1 MSVTLYILEFILCS
15 AIFVALYKLFI
26 EARVSHRYSRIYLV
40 WSMIFSAVVPL
51 LELPLYPAQTV
62 YYELPIITYEQ
73 PEIVPVAA
81 EPMPTVDMPTPPQPE
96 PVDWALVAAIVAAS
110 IYGLILLLNLARFA
124 WRLWIIRKLRNRC
137 ELTIYEA
144 YTLAMSDQISE
155 PFSFWR
161 TIYMNRRFQGREQQ
175 QIITHELSHV
185 RHHHTAERL
194 ALEFMRCIFWFNPFV
209 WISGTLL
216 VQVQEWQADR
226 DVIDAGYDVYEYRQ
240 SIFRQLYG
248 LGPDVDLVNGLYR
261 NLTKKRFIM
270 MTNINKGRFSLVRMC
285 AVVPVMAAMI
295 FAFGAVRAEDK
306 IIYSNPSQSV
316 ESELAADQME
326 NDVVVQDTTQTKS
339 SVQIK
344 HSTGVIPP
352 APQEKRI
359 ILNKGTYEVM
369 GCAFTS
375 AKYNKI
381 SPNVVIT
388 VLNDT
393 EMEIKSQGDW
403 KLVESGRYFYMLTPK
418 RLSLTNADGK
428 YTFDAN
434 FEGPMFKSTLK
445 LHTPNDEKI
454 RRLDFVGP
462 METRDSTVAIGFKD
476 GNVYLNGKQT
486 TIKELDEVHHFD
498 FEAEAQDENGKPT
511 TLLDILREGTNKPIK
526 QEAVAASDVASV
538 ELSPSAQKAAREAAE
553 QPRPIIRM
561 QREPNSTVVDIFLE
575 GEPITI
581 PEFQKII
588 SAGNMAKKTYVF
600 TANTTS
606 LLRSSQYSLD
616 LQKIIKESGAKYE
629 FGKSL
634 TVVGGKRGNR
644 VGPVWVYE
652 SDEKVHNELNDEVR
666 AILKGAD
673 ISEREFLESNYLL
686 NMKVKSEFRILV
698 CKFGVYFN
706 EARYYN
712 MKMFKDDLALLKN
725 NNIMSPTKL
734 YIQEGA
740 DEGKVAEVKDI
751 LSSLDLL
758 GSIPVERTTTY
769 GFAEMPYVLIDF
781 EPATP
786 EQLAKLSPDEI
797 STFAM
802 DTKMQPHIPQLLQ
815 LIPCTE
821 ADFEKR
827 KIIRVNYK
835 TDVQARDGKLY
846 LNNKEISV
854 AEYVKLNKG
863 YYSDKNIAH
872 AKSFSDEQKVM
883 WIHNALLQSPSTMVH
898 RISQGGDPK
907 AYKNIASSKLSEQ
920 AVIYLSNGYNVEVAE
935 AVKETLMDNRRVKVI
950 SIVDSE
956 GKGEVICKDVDG
968 QTVTLKCNSKHRMS
982 KPTYDKI
989 VATISG
995 EDLLLVDGFKMNLAE
1010 FRRHI
1015 SEYGRFTTKI
1025 RIITDS
1031 AKGMTKEQV
1040 MAMAEQLRDELIMG
1054 NVVKDVKFV
1063 TRKGADA
1070 ESDPIDLEEC
1080 AEKYVIPAGYYVSYG
1095 YVPKDK
1101 PKTEELAEPE
1111 KLFTPEHRRIS
1122 QMIPFINIVDD
1133 NTLYVLNRTEGNII
1147 KSGKYRYSYA
1157 NGILT
1162 LKGEQEY
1169 SFPYY
1174 LSYKDMDNSL
1184 LINLQI
1190 DKVINDVEVEFI
1202 SVIVSSSNKYY
1213 NR

>member
-73 PEIVPVAA
+73 PEIVPVA
-81 EPMPTVDMPTPPQPE
+81 EPMPTVDVPATPQPE

-110 IYGLILLLNLARFA
+110 IYGLIVLLNLARFA

-194 ALEFMRCIFWFNPFV
+194 MLEFMRCIFWFNPFV

-316 ESELAADQME
+316 ESEFAADQME
-326 NDVVVQDTTQTKS
+326 NDVVVQDTIKTKS

-369 GCAFTS
+369 SCAFTS

-381 SPNVVIT
+381 SPDVVIT

-418 RLSLTNADGK
+418 RLSLTSADGK

-434 FEGPMFKSTLK
+434 FAGPMFKSTLK
-445 LHTPNDEKI
+445 LYTPNDEKI
-454 RRLDFVGP
+454 RRLDFTGP

-486 TIKELDEVHHFD
+486 TLKELDEVHHFD
-498 FEAEAQDENGKPT
+498 FDAEAQDENGKPT
-511 TLLDILREGTNKPIK
+511 TLLDILRKGTNKPIK
-526 QEAVAASDVASV
+526 QDVVVDSDVASV
-538 ELSPSAQKAAREAAE
+538 ELSPSAQAAARKAAE
-553 QPRPIIRM
+553 QSRPIIRM
-561 QREPNSTVVDIFLE
+561 QHEPNSTVVDFFLE
-575 GEPITI
+575 GE
-581 PEFQKII
+581 KIAI
-588 SAGNMAKKTYVF
+588 SELHNIIATMGDAGNKTYVF
-600 TANTTS
+600 SANSTYLQRT
-606 LLRSSQYSLD
+606 SQYSLD

-634 TVVGGKRGNR
+634 SVIGGKRGKN
-644 VGPVWVYE
+644 VGPAWAYE
-652 SDEKVHNELNDEVR
+652 NDGKLHTELSDEVR
-666 AILKGAD
+666 AILNTAG
-673 ISEREFLESNYLL
+673 ISEREFLESQFLYETRI
-686 NMKVKSEFRILV
+686 KSDYRILV
-698 CKFGVYFN
+698 CKFGIYFN

-712 MKMFKDDLALLKN
+712 MQMFEADLATLKKN
-725 NNIMSPTKL
+725 DIMRPIKF
-734 YIQEGA
+734 YVQEGA
-740 DEGKVAEVKDI
+740 ADEEVSKVKGI
-751 LSSLDLL
+751 LRSLDLL
-758 GSIPVERTTTY
+758 DSTPIVSTSTY
-769 GFAEMPYVLIDF
+769 GFNEMPIILIDY
-781 EPATP
+781 ELATP

-797 STFAM
+797 SMFYVETQ
-802 DTKMQPHIPQLLQ
+802 MQPHTPRLLQ
-815 LIPCTE
+815 LTPYTE

-827 KIIRVNYK
+827 KIIRVEYK

-846 LNNKEISV
+846 LNDKEMSV

-872 AKSFSDEQKVM
+872 TKSFSDEQKVM

-907 AYKNIASSKLSEQ
+907 AYKDLASGKLSEQ
-920 AVIYLSNGYNVEVAE
+920 AIIYCSNGYNVEVAE
-935 AVKETLMDNRRVKVI
+935 AVKEALMDNRRVKVI

-995 EDLLLVDGFKMNLAE
+995 EDLLLVDGFKMNQAE

-1063 TRKGADA
+1063 TRKTA
-1070 ESDPIDLEEC
+1070 ETESAPVDLEKC
-1080 AEKYVIPAGYYVSYG
+1080 AKSGDITVGDYFSYG
-1095 YVPKDK
+1095 VMTKDEPVWDPNKIPQPKIRQILQMVPV
-1101 PKTEELAEPE
+1101 
-1111 KLFTPEHRRIS
+1111 
-1122 QMIPFINIVDD
+1122 INVADD
-1133 NTLYVLNRTEGNII
+1133 DTLYVLNRTPKNII
-1147 KSGKYRYSYA
+1147 ESGKYKYYYA
-1157 NGILT
+1157 NGVLT
-1162 LKGEQEY
+1162 LKGDKEY
-1169 SFPYY
+1169 QFPYELEY
-1174 LSYKDMDNSL
+1174 IPGKYETL
-1184 LINLQI
+1184 LLKLRL
-1190 DKVINDVEVEFI
+1190 DKKINDVEVEMI
-1202 SVIVSSSNKYY
+1202 SLSL
-1213 NR
+1213 

>member
-73 PEIVPVAA
+73 PEIVPVA
-81 EPMPTVDMPTPPQPE
+81 EPMPTVDMPATPQPE

-110 IYGLILLLNLARFA
+110 IYGLIVLLNLARFA

-161 TIYMNRRFQGREQQ
+161 TIYMNRRFQGREQK

-194 ALEFMRCIFWFNPFV
+194 MLEFMRCIFWFNPFV

-295 FAFGAVRAEDK
+295 FAFGAVRAEDM

-316 ESELAADQME
+316 ESELATDQME
-326 NDVVVQDTTQTKS
+326 NDVVAQDTTKTKS

-344 HSTGVIPP
+344 FSTGIIPP

-369 GCAFTS
+369 SCAFTS

-434 FEGPMFKSTLK
+434 FAGPMFKSTLK
-445 LHTPNDEKI
+445 LHTPNDAKI
-454 RRLDFVGP
+454 SRLDFVGP

-498 FEAEAQDENGKPT
+498 FDAEAQDENGKPT
-511 TLLDILREGTNKPIK
+511 TLLDILRKGTNKPIK
-526 QEAVAASDVASV
+526 QDVVVDSDVASV
-538 ELSPSAQKAAREAAE
+538 ELSPSAQKAARKAAE
-553 QPRPIIRM
+553 QSRPIIRM
-561 QREPNSTVVDIFLE
+561 QHEPNSTVVDFFLE
-575 GEPITI
+575 GE
-581 PEFQKII
+581 KIAI
-588 SAGNMAKKTYVF
+588 SELHNIIATMGDAGNKTYVF
-600 TANTTS
+600 SANSTYLQRT
-606 LLRSSQYSLD
+606 SQYSLD

-634 TVVGGKRGNR
+634 SVIGGKRGKN
-644 VGPVWVYE
+644 VGPAWAYE
-652 SDEKVHNELNDEVR
+652 NDGKLHTELNDEVR
-666 AILKGAD
+666 AILNTAG
-673 ISEREFLESNYLL
+673 ISEREFLESQFLYETRI
-686 NMKVKSEFRILV
+686 KSDYRILV
-698 CKFGVYFN
+698 CKFGIYFN

-712 MKMFKDDLALLKN
+712 MQMFEDDLATLKKN
-725 NNIMSPTKL
+725 DIMRPIKF
-734 YIQEGA
+734 YVQEGA
-740 DEGKVAEVKDI
+740 ADEEVSKVKGI
-751 LSSLDLL
+751 LRSLDLL
-758 GSIPVERTTTY
+758 DSTPIVSTSTY
-769 GFAEMPYVLIDF
+769 GFKEMPIVLIDY
-781 EPATP
+781 ELATP

-797 STFAM
+797 SMFYVETQ
-802 DTKMQPHIPQLLQ
+802 MQPHTPRLLQ
-815 LIPCTE
+815 LTPYTE

-827 KIIRVNYK
+827 KIIRVEYK

-846 LNNKEISV
+846 LNDKEISV

-872 AKSFSDEQKVM
+872 AKSFSDEQKVI
-883 WIHNALLQSPSTMVH
+883 WIHYALLQSPSTMVH

-907 AYKNIASSKLSEQ
+907 AYKNLASSKLSEQ

-935 AVKETLMDNRRVKVI
+935 AIKEALMDNRRVKVI

-968 QTVTLKCNSKHRMS
+968 QLVTLKCNSKHRMP
-982 KPTYDKI
+982 KPTYTKI

-995 EDLLLVDGFKMNLAE
+995 EDLLLVDGFKMNQAE

-1015 SEYGRFTTKI
+1015 SEYGEYRTKI

-1063 TRKGADA
+1063 TRKTA
-1070 ESDPIDLEEC
+1070 ETESAPVDLEKC
-1080 AEKYVIPAGYYVSYG
+1080 AKSGDITVGDYFSYG
-1095 YVPKDK
+1095 VMTKDEPVWDPNKIPQPKIRQILQMVPV
-1101 PKTEELAEPE
+1101 
-1111 KLFTPEHRRIS
+1111 
-1122 QMIPFINIVDD
+1122 INVADD
-1133 NTLYVLNRTEGNII
+1133 DTLYVLNRTPKNII
-1147 KSGKYRYSYA
+1147 ESGKYKYSYA
-1157 NGILT
+1157 NGVLT
-1162 LKGEQEY
+1162 LKGDKEY
-1169 SFPYY
+1169 QFPYELEY
-1174 LSYKDMDNSL
+1174 IPGKYETL
-1184 LINLQI
+1184 LLKLRL
-1190 DKVINDVEVEFI
+1190 DKKINDVEVEMI
-1202 SVIVSSSNKYY
+1202 SLSL
-1213 NR
+1213 